1 VSPAATTSGIEK
13 GDLMKTP
20 ARTAVIAVV
29 MLAIGAGAFFGGVA
43 YQRAKNQTAQG
54 AAFAPGAR
62 PGAGGFANL
71 TEEERAQLE
80 SMTDEERRQWF
91 EQRMG
96 SAASASGAPR
106 GGGLL
111 QGEVI
116 EVDGDALTV
125 KVENGSEA
133 VYTEDST
140 VIAYVEGAGKL
151 AAGSNVMILATPTAD
166 EEVVTAS
173 LVVVTR

>member
-1 VSPAATTSGIEK
+1 
-13 GDLMKTP
+13 MKTP
-20 ARTAVIAVV
+20 AKTAVLAVV
-29 MLAIGAGAFFGGVA
+29 MLAIGAGAFLGGVA
-43 YQRAKNQTAQG
+43 YQKAKSPAGQG
-54 AAFAPGAR
+54 AAFAPGGG
-62 PGAGGFANL
+62 PGGGFANL
-71 TEEERAQLE
+71 TDEERAQLE

-106 GGGLL
+106 RGGLL

-125 KVENGSEA
+125 KVENGSET
-133 VYTEDST
+133 VYTDDST

-151 AAGSNVMILATPTAD
+151 AAGSNVMIMATPPAD
-166 EEVVTAS
+166 DGVATAS